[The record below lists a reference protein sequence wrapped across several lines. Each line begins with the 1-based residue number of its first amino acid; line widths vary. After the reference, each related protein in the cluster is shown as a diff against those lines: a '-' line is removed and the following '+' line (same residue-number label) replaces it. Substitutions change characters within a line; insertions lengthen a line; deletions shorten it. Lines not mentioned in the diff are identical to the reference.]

1 MARSTPAHPEAPKA
15 FLPHPTQ
22 PVYTTPLSQSVVLM
36 PVTRFH
42 YGRYKKNNR
51 LANCINRSMRRCRW
65 LMNKWKAAGFTLAQ
79 LARSSGISRRTLE
92 RIAQTGSTYQP
103 SARTLLKLAGPLRLG
118 VPAVL
123 MLLTHTEV
131 DPAALDALEA
141 MPDGL
146 AGQGSE
152 VVETIIARLEIL
164 ESEVGRLAA
173 LVDGIVKRKA

>member
-1 MARSTPAHPEAPKA
+1 
-15 FLPHPTQ
+15 
-22 PVYTTPLSQSVVLM
+22 
-36 PVTRFH
+36 
-42 YGRYKKNNR
+42 
-51 LANCINRSMRRCRW
+51 
-65 LMNKWKAAGFTLAQ
+65 MNKWKAAGFTLAQ

-118 VPAVL
+118 APAVL

-146 AGQGSE
+146 AGQGNE
-152 VVETIIARLEIL
+152 VVETIIARLELL
-164 ESEVGRLAA
+164 ESEVTRLAA
-173 LVDGIVKRKA
+173 IIDQIVKRRV